1 MLGNQFSLYIL
12 LINVSTMENRR
23 PIPLP
28 ICSTTMIT
36 KFHNERS
43 AAGLRLDELKSA
55 LQKYVRR
62 GEEAKAL
69 RVAEELDRFAEVE
82 DGSGERIRS
91 NFIHRIQVIYLEDV
105 GLGNVALWPRMTNWI
120 SDLDK
125 ERKRGDMR
133 DRQKEIRTVKRIVM
147 HMCRS
152 KKVRIGSYLGSLA
165 FMRAGA
171 AAAQKKVAGRRYEG
185 NLASSEELR
194 GSLSD
199 LRERFKQTME
209 GEVIPR
215 TEALGS
221 ALLKLIV
228 KRGGLGAKERKET
241 FRSLATTLPYIG
253 CAEAWA
259 RDIGHL
265 REAYQLVFQPLAAKL
280 YGAPVEQYWSDSALE
295 IDGEGGGVWAGG
307 EMFKL
312 DEYVYDKHVRGGI
325 NAKIPGYFVQISSL
339 VVPELTTMPIDLK
352 WVYGG
357 WRGVQ
362 QSRKAKELEREWRKE
377 MATRP
382 GWSKRLKIVQS
393 I

>member
-12 LINVSTMENRR
+12 LINVSTVENRT
-23 PIPLP
+23 PIPLLT
-28 ICSTTMIT
+28 CSKIMIT

-62 GEEAKAL
+62 GEEVKAL

-91 NFIHRIQVIYLEDV
+91 NFIHRMQVIYLEDV
-105 GLGNVALWPRMTNWI
+105 GLGNFALWPRMTRWI
-120 SDLDK
+120 ADLEK

-133 DRQKEIRTVKRIVM
+133 DRKKETRTVKRIVM

-165 FMRAGA
+165 FLRAGA

-185 NLASSEELR
+185 KLASSEELR
-194 GSLSD
+194 GSLSE
-199 LRERFKQTME
+199 LRERFRQTME
-209 GEVIPR
+209 GDMTPKS
-215 TEALGS
+215 EALGS

-228 KRGGLGAKERKET
+228 KRGGLGPKERKET
-241 FRSLATTLPYIG
+241 FRVLSAVLPYID
-253 CAEAWA
+253 CAEAWV

-280 YGAPVEQYWSDSALE
+280 YGAPAEQYWSDSALE
-295 IDGEGGGVWAGG
+295 IDGEDGGVWAGG

-362 QSRKAKELEREWRKE
+362 QSRRAKELERAWREE
-377 MATRP
+377 MGTRP